1 MNHEE
6 SLRLV
11 GHFWVPLATIVPVI
25 ALAYILEARSIAS
38 TWSYERRWWAFVQG
52 AVILSG
58 GVLLIALEV
67 GAFYYIITPTFSSG
81 DVLAAATVMTI
92 VMAVVVGYPL
102 IHINS
107 IATTPVVGISAWATI
122 RSLFWFKKRTAR
134 KVIAAAAALEARSVS
149 LLESVDSMIAEA
161 TAQKNECEVQL
172 KAIDETETVRIEA
185 FRRFLLKAEEALEGL
200 GEQRSEAMIMIA
212 EAQLAQTEL
221 QVGMENLT
229 ASTSRNLANEQT
241 KADIERG
248 LEQLR
253 RMR

>member
-1 MNHEE
+1 MEPKPHKTYAEQ
-6 SLRLV
+6 
-11 GHFWVPLATIVPVI
+11 LAV
-25 ALAYILEARSIAS
+25 LK
-38 TWSYERRWWAFVQG
+38 RRGMSV
-52 AVILSG
+52 
-58 GVLLIALEV
+58 
-67 GAFYYIITPTFSSG
+67 
-81 DVLAAATVMTI
+81 DDD
-92 VMAVVVGYPL
+92 
-102 IHINS
+102 
-107 IATTPVVGISAWATI
+107 
-122 RSLFWFKKRTAR
+122 
-134 KVIAAAAALEARSVS
+134 AAAAALEARSVS
-149 LLESVDSMIAEA
+149 LLESVGSMIVEA

-185 FRRFLLKAEEALEGL
+185 FRRFLLEAEEALEGL
-200 GEQRSEAMIMIA
+200 GEQRSEAMIMIT